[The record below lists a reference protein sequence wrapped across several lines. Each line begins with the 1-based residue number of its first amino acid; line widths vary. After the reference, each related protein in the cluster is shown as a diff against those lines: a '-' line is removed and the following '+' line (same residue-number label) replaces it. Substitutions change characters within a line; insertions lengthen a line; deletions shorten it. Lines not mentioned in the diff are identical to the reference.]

1 MPAKTW
7 YLTNDSVSVGSD
19 LSETDPGTE
28 AYRSPVTGWV
38 VGTGSID
45 HASYF
50 NDVERTSSNFS
61 GTTQPD
67 GSLNTTSGD
76 FWISPEPL
84 NGTFDA
90 GDWNIH
96 FAARANTSTGATGRM
111 RCRLFRGPNQDGSGA
126 TEITA
131 AQQQGGLVT
140 NLLSSATQVSTATFN
155 PGSFS
160 VTSEY
165 ILVQLGWERTGAA
178 GMSTSDVNVRI
189 GDGSATGSRVITAN
203 FTQTVIN
210 PYKLAAMGV
219 G

>member
-7 YLTNDSVSVGSD
+7 YLTDNSVSIGSD
-19 LSETDPGTE
+19 LSETDPGAE
-28 AYRSPVTGWV
+28 GYRSPITGWA

-67 GSLNTTSGD
+67 GTLNTTSGD
-76 FWISPEPL
+76 FWVSPDTL
-84 NGTFDA
+84 TGTFDA
-90 GDWNIH
+90 GNWNIH
-96 FAARANTSTGATGRM
+96 FSVRANTSPGATGRM
-111 RCRLFRGPNQDGSGA
+111 RCRLFRGANQDGSSA

-131 AQQQGGLVT
+131 AQQQGGVVT
-140 NLLSSATQVSTATFN
+140 SLSSLATQVSTATFD

-160 VTSEY
+160 VSSEY
-165 ILVQLGWERTGAA
+165 IFIQLAWERTGAA

-189 GDGSATGSRVITAN
+189 GDGSGTGSKVVSTNFTATVIT
-203 FTQTVIN
+203 
-210 PYKLAAMGV
+210 PYKLSAMGV